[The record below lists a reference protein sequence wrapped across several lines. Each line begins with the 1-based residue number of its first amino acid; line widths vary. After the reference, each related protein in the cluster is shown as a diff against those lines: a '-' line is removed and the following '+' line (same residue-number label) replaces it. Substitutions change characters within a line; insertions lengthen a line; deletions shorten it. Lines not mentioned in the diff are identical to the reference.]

1 MSKCNFTTLLVEI
14 ERLTKNARSA
24 VALQQ
29 AIVETVARNLVHYNW
44 IGFYMLDPEDA
55 SMLVLG
61 PFYGEST
68 LHVRIPV
75 TQGICGAAVAQG
87 ETVIVDDVASD
98 PRYLSCSV
106 DTKSEIVTP
115 IRVRGL
121 VVGEIDVD
129 SHARNAFQPEDR
141 EFLGKVCRD
150 GWSVYGTN
158 GWIKVLTYLFNFP
171 HQPVFEFVGR

>member
-29 AIVETVARNLVHYNW
+29 AIVEAVARNLAHYNW

-61 PFYGEST
+61 PFHGEPT
-68 LHVRIPV
+68 PHVHIPV

-115 IRVRGL
+115 IRARGL

-129 SHARNAFQPEDR
+129 SHARNAFQREDR
-141 EFLGKVCRD
+141 EFLEKCAETVGQYMGRMD
-150 GWSVYGTN
+150 GLRS
-158 GWIKVLTYLFNFP
+158 
-171 HQPVFEFVGR
+171 

>member
-14 ERLTKNARSA
+14 ERLTKNARGV

-29 AIVETVARNLVHYNW
+29 AIVETVARNLDHYNW
-44 IGFYMLDPEDA
+44 IGFYMLDSEDA
-55 SMLVLG
+55 AMLALG
-61 PFYGEST
+61 PFHGKST
-68 LHVRIPV
+68 PHVRIPV

-106 DTKSEIVTP
+106 DTESEIVTP

-141 EFLGKVCRD
+141 EFLGKCAETVGQYMERMD
-150 GWSVYGTN
+150 GLRS
-158 GWIKVLTYLFNFP
+158 
-171 HQPVFEFVGR
+171 

>member
-14 ERLTKNARSA
+14 ERLTKNARGV

-29 AIVETVARNLVHYNW
+29 AIVETVARNLDHYNW
-44 IGFYMLDPEDA
+44 IGFYMLDSEDA
-55 SMLVLG
+55 AMLALG
-61 PFYGEST
+61 PFHGKST
-68 LHVRIPV
+68 PHVRIPV

-115 IRVRGL
+115 IRPQYLVRQGGNMKGIWTGY
-121 VVGEIDVD
+121 VIGING
-129 SHARNAFQPEDR
+129 AITKR
-141 EFLGKVCRD
+141 EEG
-150 GWSVYGTN
+150 
-158 GWIKVLTYLFNFP
+158 
-171 HQPVFEFVGR
+171 

>member
-1 MSKCNFTTLLVEI
+1 MSKRDFTIILAEI
-14 ERLTKNARSA
+14 FQLTENARSA

-29 AIVETVARNLVHYNW
+29 AIVETVARNLAHYNW

-61 PFYGEST
+61 PFCGKPTS
-68 LHVRIPV
+68 HVRIPV
-75 TQGICGAAVAQG
+75 TQGICGAAAVRG
-87 ETVIVDDVASD
+87 ETVIVQDVASD

-115 IRVRGL
+115 IRVHGQ

-129 SHARNAFQPEDR
+129 SHSLNAFQPEDR
-141 EFLGKVCRD
+141 EFLEKCA
-150 GWSVYGTN
+150 N
-158 GWIKVLTYLFNFP
+158 M
-171 HQPVFEFVGR
+171 VGLYMERSY